1 MAVRRQAY
9 CKNRAVITR
18 PLQSP
23 CLFVFRKCTTRD
35 KDGGEKEKEEEG
47 LVRRYPTENKQSSME
62 RGRGV
67 MTDSAKLPVQWLST
81 PFRWT
86 KYIYIYLKIHV
97 CIHVSSSSPYRW
109 LINPDLMPRLLEL

>member
-67 MTDSAKLPVQWLST
+67 MTDSAKLPVQWLKYPLHSDG
-81 PFRWT
+81 RNI
-86 KYIYIYLKIHV
+86 YIYIFENTRVYT
-97 CIHVSSSSPYRW
+97 CI
-109 LINPDLMPRLLEL
+109 LILPLSVAY